1 MAEQS
6 AAKAVNTK
14 KYFKD
19 TVAELKKVIW
29 PTRKELTNSTIM
41 VIVSILIIG
50 MFIWVFDGGIQYI
63 LETWVFKK

>member
-1 MAEQS
+1 MADQNT
-6 AAKAVNTK
+6 AKATNTK

-29 PTRKELTNSTIM
+29 PTRKELTNSTVM

-50 MFIWVFDGGIQYI
+50 MFIWIFDGGIAYVLQNWI
-63 LETWVFKK
+63 LK